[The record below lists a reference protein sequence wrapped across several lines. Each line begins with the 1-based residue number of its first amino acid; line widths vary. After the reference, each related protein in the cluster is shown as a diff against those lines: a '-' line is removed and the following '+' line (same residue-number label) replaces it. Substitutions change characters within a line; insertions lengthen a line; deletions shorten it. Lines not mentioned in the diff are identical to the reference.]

1 MPSRSLWDRMFTHD
15 AAGGVVLMISAVL
28 AMLVAN
34 SGLNDL
40 YQSAFNAKFSIT
52 LNGVGLSKPLI
63 LWINDGLMAVFFFLI
78 GLELKREILE
88 GKLRNPRD
96 VMLLGLAAVGGM
108 LVPAVI
114 FTALNWNSPETLS
127 GWAIPAAT
135 DIAFAVGVLA
145 LLGKN
150 APTSLKIFLLTLAI
164 LDDLG
169 AIIIIALFYTA
180 NLDVSYLLVAILP
193 LVGLWWLNRI
203 GAHRI
208 APILLLG
215 VILWVLVLKSGVHA
229 TLAGVLTAFFVPLK
243 DRFGR
248 SPLHSLEHGLTPYV
262 TFMIV
267 PIFAFGNAGVVLSG
281 IGLQDLLSPL
291 PAGIALGL
299 LFGKVIGVFGVVWLL
314 VRFGVAQLPH
324 HAGWLHILGVSLLAG
339 IGFTM
344 SLFIGSLSF
353 DDLAL
358 MNDVRVGVLSGSIVA
373 AISGYLILRAA
384 GPGKQA

>member
-96 VMLLGLAAVGGM
+96 VMLPGLAAVGGM

-353 DDLAL
+353 NDLAL

>member
-96 VMLLGLAAVGGM
+96 VMLPGLAAVGGM